1 MKELTGSLGHQ
12 IVHSEGNVLIPA
24 ISYGLEDDQ
33 PPIFHKLT
41 SSGNLSSIG
50 EGGVVRDE
58 LSI

>member
-1 MKELTGSLGHQ
+1 MKKPTGSLGHQ
-12 IVHSEGNVLIPA
+12 VVHGEGNVLVPA
-24 ISYGLEDDQ
+24 VSYGLEDNQ
-33 PPIFHKLT
+33 PPILHKLT